1 MIKFIPML
9 LTIWTRAK
17 NLSGAMSSQTT
28 QAQEAAVLA
37 LCGIIAAVGYFVPAL
52 APDNVAQGA
61 VLFLLAIVSPLLSRM
76 LGKKEPE
83 PLPFDVGVP
92 NVVLEDRIKLADTFM
107 AYVFHSDGSWRP
119 FVGTGLDALHGGYE
133 FACDAEN
140 WIWELTSATK
150 TDKQRPVLKGTTEQS
165 NTAMKLAIAAI
176 KARLAEIRAQKDS

>member
-1 MIKFIPML
+1 MIKYFPML

-83 PLPFDVGVP
+83 PSGIPANAGIFISHVRHIPGAEWANHIGAMEDARMDGW
-92 NVVLEDRIKLADTFM
+92 LEGADDYGNIYNLRTGAVIGKDKAIDLEQAIRKAGWKNTLEEHAKTFKKE
-107 AYVFHSDGSWRP
+107 S
-119 FVGTGLDALHGGYE
+119 
-133 FACDAEN
+133 
-140 WIWELTSATK
+140 
-150 TDKQRPVLKGTTEQS
+150 
-165 NTAMKLAIAAI
+165 
-176 KARLAEIRAQKDS
+176 